1 MPKAIF
7 AALLATLS
15 LAATAAA
22 GFGQDK
28 FLNVVANL
36 STKAEVPAPHN
47 VPAGAGG
54 LFSARADARADGGA
68 KLTWRL
74 TYANL
79 TGRATGAHIHLGK
92 LGKAGPVTA
101 ALCGPCTT
109 GQRGTVVLKPA
120 AWKAVLTGG
129 AYVNLHTAKH
139 AAGEIRGQ
147 LRLTKTQPASG

>member
-1 MPKAIF
+1 MPKTIC
-7 AALLATLS
+7 AALLATL
-15 LAATAAA
+15 LPAATAAV

-28 FLNVVANL
+28 PLNVVANL
-36 STKAEVPAPHN
+36 STKAEVPAPHS

-54 LFSARADARADGGA
+54 LFSAKANAGADGGA
-68 KLTWRL
+68 KLTWHL

-92 LGKAGPVTA
+92 PGTAGPVTA
-101 ALCGPCTT
+101 ALCGPCKT
-109 GQRGTVVLKPA
+109 GQRGSVVLKPA

-129 AYVNLHTAKH
+129 AYVNVHTAKH

-147 LRLTKTQPASG
+147 LRLTKTQPASR